1 MADGQDKVPFAERV
15 AQRIIQQLESGTAP
29 WQKPWDPTMA
39 DGSRPFNP
47 STGKGY
53 RGINQH
59 WLSAQG
65 FSDPRWLTYKQADAL
80 GAQVRRGEHGTTIE
94 YWQFEKEEWNEET
107 RRKETVKLAHPKVFW
122 ATVFNAEQVAGL
134 PDYEKPAITW
144 DANARA
150 EALIA
155 ASGAWIEYRHGDRA
169 FYSYGADKI
178 VMPLREQFPNV
189 ETFTAVQLHELG
201 HWTGHASRLNRDLT
215 GTWMSESYA
224 REELV
229 AEISAYLNASA
240 LGLSSP
246 GVDAN
251 HTAYIASWIK
261 ALKEDPREIFRA
273 ASAAEKVHSFVMA
286 FDPMPMMQK
295 EEEEARK
302 LTPKEP
308 QAAPQAT
315 RRREHAPEPQAAM
328 GAGR

>member
-39 DGSRPFNP
+39 DGSRPWNP
-47 STGKGY
+47 TSGKCY
-53 RGINQH
+53 RGLNH
-59 WLSAQG
+59 LWLSAQG
-65 FSDPRWLTYKQADAL
+65 FSDSRWLTYKQADAL

-94 YWQFEKEEWNEET
+94 YWQFEKEQWNEET

-134 PDYEKPAITW
+134 PDYEKPKVTW

-178 VMPLREQFPNV
+178 VMPLREQFPNI

-201 HWTGHASRLNRDLT
+201 HWTGHASRLDRDLT
-215 GTWMSESYA
+215 GTWQSESYA
-224 REELV
+224 REELI

-286 FDPMPMMQK
+286 FDPMPMAQK

-328 GAGR
+328 GAG